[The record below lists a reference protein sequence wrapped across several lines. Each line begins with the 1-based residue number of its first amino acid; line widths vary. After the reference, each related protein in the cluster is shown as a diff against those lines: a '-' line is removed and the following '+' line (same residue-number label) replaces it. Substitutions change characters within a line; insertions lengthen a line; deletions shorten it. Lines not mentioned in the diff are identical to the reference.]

1 MLKSLSVKNFAI
13 IEDIFISF
21 KEGMTVLT
29 GQTGAGKSLIIDTIS
44 LLLGQRADS
53 DMIRYGEKKAIIEGV
68 FSYNNPKVNE
78 LLEKYNL
85 NITNDITIYREI
97 EESGKNIVR
106 INNCSVSLNILKQI
120 VSYLAN
126 IHVQNDTFKLLNQDS
141 YLNMICPL
149 NDDKYNKLFFDY
161 TVSYS
166 KYLNFYDK
174 YKKILNGKNE
184 SEKKLEYMLFEYN
197 ELKSLNLK
205 DNLDEIL
212 AVDIAKLEN
221 YDKLYSN
228 LTEAYNLLENEYFSL
243 ESIYESANN
252 IKKIANLD
260 NNYQKLYE
268 KLLDCYYI
276 LEEAKSEIYNQVNSL
291 DFNQDEL
298 NNKIEQFNLIEK
310 TKTKYNKNLKGLI
323 SYYNDLSLEIEM
335 VNNYDD
341 VLTEAKENVIKCFN
355 ILKENAINLS
365 QYRKNISKNIEKSIL
380 NECCDLDLI
389 ETNFSITFENFSLDD
404 PFNSSI
410 FTENGIDIVDFKIS
424 FNQGEPL
431 KSLHKVASGGELSRI
446 MLAFKSYFAKK
457 SNLSLMVF
465 DEIDTG
471 VSGKTAK
478 KIALKMKDISKIN
491 QVLCITH
498 LPQVAAIGNHHINI
512 FKKIDNNRTTTH
524 YKYLTFDERVEE
536 IALMIS
542 GDNVSLY
549 ALDNAKAMI
558 NENKTD

>member
-21 KEGMTVLT
+21 KDGMTVLT

-53 DMIRYGEKKAIIEGV
+53 DMIRYGEKTAIIEGV
-68 FSYNNPKVNE
+68 FSYDNSKINE
-78 LLEKYNL
+78 LLEKYGL
-85 NITNDITIYREI
+85 NINNDITIYRQI
-97 EESGKNIVR
+97 EESGKNIIR
-106 INNCSVSLNILKQI
+106 INNSSVSLTILKQI

-141 YLNMICPL
+141 YLDMICPL
-149 NDDKYNKLFFDY
+149 NDDEYNKLFSFY
-161 TVSYS
+161 TISYS
-166 KYLNFYDK
+166 KYLEFYDK
-174 YKKILNGKNE
+174 YKKILKGKNE
-184 SEKKLEYMLFEYN
+184 SVQKLEYMQYEYE
-197 ELKSLNLK
+197 ELKNLNLK
-205 DNLDEIL
+205 ENLDENL
-212 AVDIAKLEN
+212 AIEIAKLEN

-228 LTEAYNLLENEYFSL
+228 LTEAFNLLENEYFSL
-243 ESIYESANN
+243 DSIYDSANN

-260 NNYQKLYE
+260 NNYQELYE
-268 KLLDCYYI
+268 KMLDCYYI
-276 LEEAKSEIYNQVNSL
+276 LDEAKSEIYNQVNSL

-298 NNKIEQFNLIEK
+298 NKKIEQLNLLEK
-310 TKTKYNKNLKGLI
+310 TKIKYNRNLKELI
-323 SYYNDLSLEIEM
+323 KYYNDLSLEIKM

-341 VLTEAKENVIKCFN
+341 VLNEAKDNVIKSFNTLKENALNLSKYRKDIAKNIEKN
-355 ILKENAINLS
+355 ILKECN
-365 QYRKNISKNIEKSIL
+365 
-380 NECCDLDLI
+380 DLDLV
-389 ETNFSITFENFSLDD
+389 ETNFLISFEEIKLDD
-404 PFNSSI
+404 PFNNNVFS
-410 FTENGIDIVDFKIS
+410 ENGIDVVDFKIS

-431 KSLHKVASGGELSRI
+431 KSLNKVASGGELSRI

-478 KIALKMKDISKIN
+478 KIALKMKSISKIN

-498 LPQVAAIGNHHINI
+498 LPQVAAIGDNHIHI

-524 YKYLTFDERVEE
+524 YKNLTFDERVEE
-536 IALMIS
+536 IAIMIS